1 MPPDQFQLSKKIN
14 FSPAGIARII
24 FGIVLGVL
32 VILPILLLLLVA
44 GVVAMIAFGIL
55 SVYARIVNTF
65 RGFTEKDSE
74 GRKNVRI
81 RKSPPDHQ

>member
-14 FSPAGIARII
+14 FSPAGIAMII
-24 FGIVLGVL
+24 FAIVLGVL
-32 VILPILLLLLVA
+32 LILPILLLLLVA
-44 GVVAMIAFGIL
+44 GVVAMVAFGIL
-55 SVYARIVNTF
+55 SVYARIVNIF
-65 RGFTEKDSE
+65 RGLSKKDSE

>member
-1 MPPDQFQLSKKIN
+1 MPPDQFQLRKKTN
-14 FSPAGIARII
+14 PSPAGIAMII

-44 GVVAMIAFGIL
+44 GVVAMVAFGIL
-55 SVYARIVNTF
+55 SVYARIVNIF
-65 RGFTEKDSE
+65 RGFSKKDSE

>member
-1 MPPDQFQLSKKIN
+1 M
-14 FSPAGIARII
+14 II
-24 FGIVLGVL
+24 FGTVLGVL

-44 GVVAMIAFGIL
+44 GVVAMVAFGIL
-55 SVYARIVNTF
+55 SVYARIVNIF
-65 RGFTEKDSE
+65 RGFTKKDSQ

>member
-1 MPPDQFQLSKKIN
+1 M
-14 FSPAGIARII
+14 II

-44 GVVAMIAFGIL
+44 GVVAMVAFGIL

>member
-1 MPPDQFQLSKKIN
+1 MPPDQFQLRKKTN
-14 FSPAGIARII
+14 PSPAGIAMII

>member
-1 MPPDQFQLSKKIN
+1 MPPNQFQLSKKTN
-14 FSPAGIARII
+14 FSLAGIARII
-24 FGIVLGVL
+24 FGIVLGAL

-55 SVYARIVNTF
+55 SVYARIVNIF
-65 RGFTEKDSE
+65 RGFSEKDSE

-81 RKSPPDHQ
+81 RKLPPDHQ

>member
-1 MPPDQFQLSKKIN
+1 MPLDQFQLSKKIN
-14 FSPAGIARII
+14 FSPAGIAMII
-24 FGIVLGVL
+24 FGTVLGVL

-44 GVVAMIAFGIL
+44 GVVAMVAFGIL
-55 SVYARIVNTF
+55 SVYARIVNIF
-65 RGFTEKDSE
+65 RGSTEKDSQ

>member
-1 MPPDQFQLSKKIN
+1 MPPGQFQLSKKIN
-14 FSPAGIARII
+14 YSPAGIAKIV
-24 FGIVLGVL
+24 FSIVLGVL

-44 GVVAMIAFGIL
+44 GVVAMIAFGLL
-55 SVYARIVNTF
+55 SVYARAADIFWGSTK
-65 RGFTEKDSE
+65 KDSE

>member
-14 FSPAGIARII
+14 FSLAGIARII

-44 GVVAMIAFGIL
+44 GVVAMVAFGIL
-55 SVYARIVNTF
+55 SVYARIVNIF
-65 RGFTEKDSE
+65 RGFTEKDSQ

>member
-14 FSPAGIARII
+14 FSPAGIAMII
-24 FGIVLGVL
+24 FSIALGVL

-55 SVYARIVNTF
+55 SVYARIVKIF

>member
-1 MPPDQFQLSKKIN
+1 M
-14 FSPAGIARII
+14 II